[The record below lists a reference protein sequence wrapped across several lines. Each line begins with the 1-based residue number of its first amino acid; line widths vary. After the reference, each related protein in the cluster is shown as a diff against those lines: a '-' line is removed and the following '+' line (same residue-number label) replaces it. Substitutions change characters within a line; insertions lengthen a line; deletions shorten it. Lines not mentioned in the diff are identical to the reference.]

1 MFKKLLLISAL
12 SFSVSSFAVNIGD
25 TFDTTTQKPVISN
38 LQEGSVY
45 KSDKNNY
52 VLVDKEQ
59 RIKNVFNMTTAKACP
74 DMFQTIKNGDLF
86 SDLSQ
91 KNEKQMTGTE
101 KSNNIKHL
109 FYCSDGVLVDVRIP

>member
-1 MFKKLLLISAL
+1 MFKKILLISAL
-12 SFSVSSFAVNIGD
+12 SVSASAFAVNIGD
-25 TFDTTTQKPVISN
+25 TFDINGKKPVISN
-38 LQEGSVY
+38 LQDGSVY

-52 VLVDKEQ
+52 VLVDKNLH
-59 RIKNVFNMTTAKACP
+59 IKNIFNMSAAKACP
-74 DMFQTIKNGDLF
+74 EMFQTIKNGDLF
-86 SDLSQ
+86 RDISQ